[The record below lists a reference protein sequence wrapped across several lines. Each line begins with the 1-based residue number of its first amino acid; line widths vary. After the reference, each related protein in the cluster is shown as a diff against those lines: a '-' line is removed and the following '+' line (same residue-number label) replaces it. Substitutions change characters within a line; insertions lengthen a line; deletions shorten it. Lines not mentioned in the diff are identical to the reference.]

1 MSKPS
6 GPFQKILMTYEGDFD
21 PQRTNWNIKL
31 SFLASIGSQM
41 ATFSMYIFIF
51 RFVKRHNDEMLKQS
65 VITKDTFNAR
75 KSGNIFT
82 LSGQI
87 LATVIELSF
96 YVPTVIIVTFVEA
109 NSNEA
114 MASVTFLKMM
124 QTGIL
129 STLQVL
135 SSADLR
141 GELRSWAKNFF
152 WSRDRWPG
160 RISRVFKGASW
171 EGK

>member
-114 MASVTFLKMM
+114 MASVTFLKMT

-152 WSRDRWPG
+152 
-160 RISRVFKGASW
+160 
-171 EGK
+171 

>member
-31 SFLASIGSQM
+31 SYLASIGSQM

-51 RFVKRHNDEMLKQS
+51 RFVKRHNDEMLEQS

-75 KSGNIFT
+75 KNGNIFT

-114 MASVTFLKMM
+114 MASVTFLKMT

-152 WSRDRWPG
+152 
-160 RISRVFKGASW
+160 
-171 EGK
+171 

>member
-1 MSKPS
+1 MSKLS
-6 GPFQKILMTYEGDFD
+6 APFQKILMTYEGDFD

-65 VITKDTFNAR
+65 VITKDTFNTR

-114 MASVTFLKMM
+114 MASVTFLKMT

-152 WSRDRWPG
+152 
-160 RISRVFKGASW
+160 
-171 EGK
+171 

>member
-6 GPFQKILMTYEGDFD
+6 GPFQKILMTYEGDLD

-51 RFVKRHNDEMLKQS
+51 RFVKRHNDEMLEQS

-114 MASVTFLKMM
+114 MASVSFLKMT

-152 WSRDRWPG
+152 
-160 RISRVFKGASW
+160 
-171 EGK
+171 